1 MTAIL
6 TVIVVQNIETR
17 NSLTAVSPIFLGAPA
32 LDANGLMA
40 WGLWETQLG
49 PDTLYELSQIDG
61 VAILSGDNWRQE
73 SGWVDADPEDVEP
86 VNNESHEDN

>member
-1 MTAIL
+1 MKKVVIIAQTADAKERVTDVDLPGIWGGP
-6 TVIVVQNIETR
+6 VV
-17 NSLTAVSPIFLGAPA
+17 
-32 LDANGLMA
+32 DANGLMA

-73 SGWVDADPEDVEP
+73 SGWVDADPEDAEP
-86 VNNESHEDN
+86 INNESHEDN